1 MLKYKLIKCV
11 HFLDTLYIISN
22 DWIILNNEFGRMW
35 KKPLV
40 AEFNVLSLHL
50 FGRTE
55 EKHEKSVWIVIVPS
69 GIQTR
74 Q

>member
-1 MLKYKLIKCV
+1 M
-11 HFLDTLYIISN
+11 
-22 DWIILNNEFGRMW
+22 ILNNELGRMW

-40 AEFNVLSLHL
+40 AEFNVLSWD
-50 FGRTE
+50 FPGGTE
-55 EKHEKSVWIVIVPS
+55 EKHEKPVWIVIVPA